1 MSLQE
6 LNDKIE
12 GLVNSERKL
21 QDEVDAKLAKG
32 IEAVAENKEKVA
44 KVEADLNEAL
54 SEKRAFEKDMSE
66 KMDNVMAA
74 INRGVDGGAQSEQ
87 EAMEKKAAF
96 NSAIVKMARSGNMK
110 NYSLL
115 NELELKTLQ
124 AGIDPDGG
132 YTVTNMIEGIKTRQF
147 DTSPIRS
154 VASVATIG
162 GSQFHFLID
171 DDEMA
176 YANSSETGTRSNTAT
191 AQFGQGTIDVH
202 EYYMNIPV
210 TLKLLEDSDLDIMSW
225 AGQKAMDR
233 FARAEAADFVAG
245 DGVGKAK
252 GFITETVKT
261 ASPRAYAQG
270 QVGTLDTAGA
280 TAITAD
286 ELVNVRSYL
295 KGYYRPNAMWAFNSL
310 TEAYIRKIKDGDGNY
325 LWQPSYQQGEAETL
339 LGQRILLCEDMPD
352 IATGVIAVALADF
365 RECYQIVDKVGV
377 SLLDDPYTNKGFRQL
392 FFRKRVGGG
401 VCNWDGIKYLRQA

>member
-12 GLVNSERKL
+12 GLVNSERKF

-32 IEAVAENKEKVA
+32 IDAVAENKEKVA

-132 YTVTNMIEGIKTRQF
+132 YTVTNMVEGIKTRQF

-176 YANSSETGTRSNTAT
+176 YANSSEAGTRSNTAT

-245 DGVGKAK
+245 DGVGRAK
-252 GFITETVKT
+252 GFVTETVKT

>member
-176 YANSSETGTRSNTAT
+176 YANSSEAGTRSNTAT

>member
-132 YTVTNMIEGIKTRQF
+132 YTVTNMVEGIKTRQF

-176 YANSSETGTRSNTAT
+176 YANSSEAGTRSNTAT

-233 FARAEAADFVAG
+233 FARAEAADFVSG

-352 IATGVIAVALADF
+352 IATGAIAVALADF

>member
-74 INRGVDGGAQSEQ
+74 LSRGVDGGAQSEQ

-96 NSAIVKMARSGNMK
+96 NSAVVKMCKNGDMK

-176 YANSSETGTRSNTAT
+176 YANSSEAGTRSNTAT

-352 IATGVIAVALADF
+352 IATGAIAVALADF

>member
-132 YTVTNMIEGIKTRQF
+132 YTVTNMVEGIKTRQF

-176 YANSSETGTRSNTAT
+176 YANSSEAGTRSNTAT

>member
-132 YTVTNMIEGIKTRQF
+132 YTVTNMVEGIKTRQF

-176 YANSSETGTRSNTAT
+176 YANSSEAGTRSNTAT

-325 LWQPSYQQGEAETL
+325 MWQPSYQQGEAETL